1 MSDYLLTY
9 AAQLDREPRCTCVS
23 TDRGTDTLGCD
34 RHDRCPG
41 GHRWDQ
47 HVAHA
52 GCMAMANDWTETAFC
67 ACHREPHSAGSGQA
81 AVDWGGRE

>member
-1 MSDYLLTY
+1 VAQASGDAEATMSDVLLTY
-9 AAQLDREPRCTCVS
+9 AAQLDGEPEC
-23 TDRGTDTLGCD
+23 
-34 RHDRCPG
+34 RCPC

-67 ACHREPHSAGSGQA
+67 ACQQEPADDTA
-81 AVDWGGRE
+81 AARAPEEEGE